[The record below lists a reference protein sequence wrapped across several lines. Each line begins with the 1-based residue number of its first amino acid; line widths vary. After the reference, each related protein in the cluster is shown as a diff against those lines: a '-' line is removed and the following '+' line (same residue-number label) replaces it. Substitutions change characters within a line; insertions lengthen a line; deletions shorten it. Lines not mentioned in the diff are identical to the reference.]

1 MMIDCAQ
8 YRIGNSKLLRFLR
21 DNNHNNLELQL
32 IRFWSRHP
40 RAKLSLCAIACAL
53 DIAKI
58 NLRDAIKS
66 LVIKGILQEQSN
78 GSGLIT
84 YSLSE
89 KAEIQECIEELTKLD
104 WREIKILERQL
115 EGEAILV

>member
-1 MMIDCAQ
+1 MIDCAQ
-8 YRIGNSKLLRFLR
+8 YRIGNSKLLHFLR
-21 DNNHNNLELQL
+21 GNNHNNLELQL

-78 GSGLIT
+78 GNGLIT

-115 EGEAILV
+115 EGEAILT